1 LRDDDP
7 VSARFSESSRQA
19 LSLAQEEARGFGHD
33 RIGTEHILL
42 GVLREGVSAG
52 AQTLSRMGVTPEL
65 VRVEVRRLV
74 GPGHEVAPGTI
85 ALTAGAKQALEL
97 APREA
102 RSLGRDL
109 VGTEH
114 LLLGLLEED
123 EGVAAIILTQLGVD
137 LGAIRAEFVGLADAA
152 LDDLTGPAGDG
163 TTPPVFAAWLGSAL
177 TQAAAEATADGRPIE
192 VTDFMVA
199 LASDPQS
206 PTGWVLAELGVD
218 GASLRATAEH
228 LRLLDREI
236 GRVGREL
243 HDASEAGEETRAA
256 GLRDQ
261 RRQLI
266 AQRQRRAA
274 PDLDDDLDDDIDGDL
289 DID

>member
-1 LRDDDP
+1 LRDDDAM
-7 VSARFSESSRQA
+7 SARFSESARQA

-42 GVLREGVSAG
+42 GVLREGGGAG
-52 AQTLSRMGVTPEL
+52 AQILGRMGVTPDL
-65 VRVEVRRLV
+65 VRVEVRGMI

-109 VGTEH
+109 IGTEH

-137 LGAIRAEFVGLADAA
+137 LGEIRAEFVGLAEAE
-152 LDDLTGPAGDG
+152 LDGLAGPAGDG
-163 TTPPVFAAWLGSAL
+163 VTPPQFAAWLGTAL

-199 LASDPQS
+199 LGSDPQS
-206 PTGWVLAELGVD
+206 PAGWVLAELGVD
-218 GASLRATAEH
+218 GASLRATTEH
-228 LRLLDREI
+228 LRLLEREI
-236 GRVGREL
+236 ARVGREL
-243 HDASEAGEETRAA
+243 HDASEAGELTRAA

-274 PDLDDDLDDDIDGDL
+274 PDPDPDPDVD
-289 DID
+289 